1 MPSVGSAQLLLL
13 VPCGAPLF
21 LELDR
26 PPSGYVLPEEW
37 AAAEP
42 YLGHPVQI
50 EPVLQYKG
58 MAACLA
64 PSNTVLGSYSVA
76 AR

>member
-1 MPSVGSAQLLLL
+1 MSSVGVDARFRKCSAL
-13 VPCGAPLF
+13 VTRSVRRALF

-26 PPSGYVLPEEW
+26 VPSGYVLPEEW

-50 EPVLQYKG
+50 GPVLQYKA
-58 MAACLA
+58 MAAC
-64 PSNTVLGSYSVA
+64 
-76 AR
+76 